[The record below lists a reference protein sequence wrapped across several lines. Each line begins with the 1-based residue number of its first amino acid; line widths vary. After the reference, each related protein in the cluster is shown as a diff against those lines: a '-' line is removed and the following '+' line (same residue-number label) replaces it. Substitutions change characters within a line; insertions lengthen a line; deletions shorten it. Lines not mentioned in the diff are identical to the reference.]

1 MAKEKTSGIYFKVTD
16 EEREL
21 IEQRMALMGV
31 RNMSAYIRK
40 MCIDGYIVQL
50 QIKELDE
57 CAKLLRHTSNNVN
70 QIACRV
76 NSGGGVYPDEVDEI
90 TAKLTEALGRVTDY
104 VENPEKTNGGD
115 LVMAYQCN
123 PSIADQEFLFAKRQ
137 YAVITGRERKDNDV
151 IAYHLRQSFK
161 PGEITPEVANKIGYD
176 LAMSLTKGKH
186 AFIVCTHVDKH
197 HIHSHIV
204 FNSTAIDC
212 TRKFRN
218 FWRSSFAIR
227 KISDMLCLENGL
239 SVIAEPKPSRG
250 SYATWLG
257 EDNPPTVRGQL
268 EGLIDTAL
276 GQGCKDFDSFL
287 AAMKAAGAEVKR
299 GKHLAF
305 KIPNGKRFV
314 RCDSLGVDYSETAI
328 MERISG
334 KRIVAPKARTAVKSK
349 PNLLIDIQTK
359 MQQANS
365 PGFERW
371 AKIFNLKE
379 MAKTVIYLQEKGLT
393 DFGELEK
400 ACDAVAQKFD
410 VLSDQSKAASAR
422 MKDISELQ
430 KHIGAYG
437 KTREIYAQYRKLTGS
452 KREKFY
458 EQHSSEI
465 TACQAAK
472 RYFDSLGLKELP
484 SMQSLKQE
492 YAMLQAENK
501 KRYPEYKQAREK
513 MIELLTAKNNVDRI
527 LGVTEKEKNRSRQQ
541 EAR

>member
-1 MAKEKTSGIYFKVTD
+1 MPLHSGKGRTVAK
-16 EEREL
+16 
-21 IEQRMALMGV
+21 
-31 RNMSAYIRK
+31 
-40 MCIDGYIVQL
+40 
-50 QIKELDE
+50 
-57 CAKLLRHTSNNVN
+57 
-70 QIACRV
+70 
-76 NSGGGVYPDEVDEI
+76 
-90 TAKLTEALGRVTDY
+90 ALGRVTDY

-115 LVMAYQCN
+115 LVTAYQCN
-123 PSIADQEFLFAKRQ
+123 PSITDQEFLFAKRQ
-137 YAVITGRERKDNDV
+137 YAVITGREWKENDV

-161 PGEITPEVANKIGYD
+161 PGEITPELANKIGYD

-204 FNSTAIDC
+204 FNSTALDC

-250 SYATWLG
+250 SYGTWLG
-257 EDNPPTVRGQL
+257 ADKPPTVRGQL

-276 GQGCKDFDSFL
+276 GHGCKDFDSFL
-287 AAMKAAGAEVKR
+287 ASMKAAGVEVKW

-314 RCDSLGVDYSETAI
+314 RCDSLGDDYTEAAI

-334 KRIVAPKARTAVKSK
+334 KRIVAPKAKATASTK
-349 PNLLIDIQTK
+349 PNMLIDIQAR
-359 MQQANS
+359 MQKINS

-379 MAKTVIYLQEKGLT
+379 MAKTVMYLQENNLT
-393 DFGELEK
+393 DLGELEK
-400 ACDAVAQKFD
+400 ACDAATQKFND
-410 VLSDQSKAASAR
+410 LSDQMKAAEQR

-430 KHIGAYG
+430 RHIGTYS
-437 KTREIYAQYRKLTGS
+437 KTREVYAQYRKLTGR
-452 KREKFY
+452 KQAKFY
-458 EQHSSEI
+458 EQHTSEI
-465 TACQAAK
+465 EGCQAAK
-472 RYFDSLGLKELP
+472 RYFNSLGLKKLP

-492 YAMLQAENK
+492 YATLQAGK
-501 KRYPEYKQAREK
+501 KKQYPEFKRARET
-513 MIELLTAKNNVDRI
+513 MIELLTAKNNVERI
-527 LGVTEKEKNRSRQQ
+527 LGVTEKEKNRDRQQ

>member
-1 MAKEKTSGIYFKVTD
+1 MATTRLMPLHSGKGRTV
-16 EEREL
+16 
-21 IEQRMALMGV
+21 A
-31 RNMSAYIRK
+31 
-40 MCIDGYIVQL
+40 
-50 QIKELDE
+50 
-57 CAKLLRHTSNNVN
+57 
-70 QIACRV
+70 
-76 NSGGGVYPDEVDEI
+76 
-90 TAKLTEALGRVTDY
+90 EALGRVTDY

-115 LVMAYQCN
+115 LVTAYQCN
-123 PSIADQEFLFAKRQ
+123 LSIADQEFLFSKRQ
-137 YAVITGRERKDNDV
+137 YAAITGRERKDNDV

-161 PGEITPEVANKIGYD
+161 PGEITSELANKIGYD

-204 FNSTAIDC
+204 FNSTALDC

-239 SVIAEPKPSRG
+239 SVITEPKPSRG
-250 SYATWLG
+250 SYGTWLG
-257 EDNPPTVRGQL
+257 GDKPPTVRGQL
-268 EGLIDTAL
+268 EQMIDTAL
-276 GQGCKDFDSFL
+276 GHGCKDFDSFL
-287 AAMKAAGAEVKR
+287 AAMKAAGAEAKR

-305 KIPNGKRFV
+305 KIPSGKRFI
-314 RCDSLGVDYSETAI
+314 RCDSLGGDYTEAAI

-334 KRIVAPKARTAVKSK
+334 KRIVAPKAKATASSK
-349 PNLLIDIQTK
+349 PNMLIDIQAK

-379 MAKTVIYLQEKGLT
+379 MAKTVMYLQENGLT
-393 DFGELEK
+393 DLGELEK
-400 ACDAVAQKFD
+400 VCDVAVQKFNS
-410 VLSDQSKAASAR
+410 LADQTKTASAR

-430 KHIGAYG
+430 RHVGTYS
-437 KTREIYAQYRKLTGS
+437 KTREIYAQYRKLTGR
-452 KREKFY
+452 KRDKFY
-458 EQHSSEI
+458 EQHTSEI

-472 RYFDSLGLKELP
+472 RYFDSLGLKKLP

-513 MIELLTAKNNVDRI
+513 MIELLTAKNNVERI
-527 LGVTEKEKNRSRQQ
+527 LGVTEKEKNRDRQQ
-541 EAR
+541 EVR

>member
-1 MAKEKTSGIYFKVTD
+1 MATTRLMPLHSG
-16 EEREL
+16 
-21 IEQRMALMGV
+21 MGRTV
-31 RNMSAYIRK
+31 A
-40 MCIDGYIVQL
+40 
-50 QIKELDE
+50 
-57 CAKLLRHTSNNVN
+57 
-70 QIACRV
+70 
-76 NSGGGVYPDEVDEI
+76 
-90 TAKLTEALGRVTDY
+90 EALGRVTAY

-115 LVMAYQCN
+115 LVTAYQCN
-123 PSIADQEFLFAKRQ
+123 PSIADQEFLFSKRQ
-137 YAVITGRERKDNDV
+137 YAAITGRERKDNDV
-151 IAYHLRQSFK
+151 IAYHMRQSFK
-161 PGEITPEVANKIGYD
+161 PGEITPELANKIGYD

-239 SVIAEPKPSRG
+239 SVISEPKPSRG
-250 SYATWLG
+250 SYGTWLG
-257 EDNPPTVRGQL
+257 EDKAPTIRGQL
-268 EGLIDTAL
+268 EVLIDTAL

-287 AAMKAAGAEVKR
+287 AAMKAAGVEVKQ

-305 KIPNGKRFV
+305 KISNGKRFL

-334 KRIVAPKARTAVKSK
+334 KRIVTPRAKAAVKSK
-349 PNLLIDIQTK
+349 PNMLIDIQSK

-379 MAKTVIYLQEKGLT
+379 MAKTVMYLQENNLT
-393 DFGELEK
+393 DLGELEK
-400 ACDAVAQKFD
+400 ACDAAVQNFNDLAD
-410 VLSDQSKAASAR
+410 RTKAASAR

-437 KTREIYAQYRKLTGS
+437 KTWEIYAQYRKLTGR

-472 RYFDSLGLKELP
+472 QYFDSLGLKKLP
-484 SMQSLKQE
+484 PMQSLKQE
-492 YAMLQAENK
+492 YAMLKVENK

-513 MIELLTAKNNVDRI
+513 MLELLTAKNNVERI
-527 LGVTEKEKNRSRQQ
+527 LGVTETEKNRDRQQ
-541 EAR
+541 GAR

>member
-1 MAKEKTSGIYFKVTD
+1 MKIATTRLMPLHSGKGRTV
-16 EEREL
+16 
-21 IEQRMALMGV
+21 A
-31 RNMSAYIRK
+31 
-40 MCIDGYIVQL
+40 
-50 QIKELDE
+50 
-57 CAKLLRHTSNNVN
+57 
-70 QIACRV
+70 
-76 NSGGGVYPDEVDEI
+76 
-90 TAKLTEALGRVTDY
+90 EALGRVTDY

-115 LVMAYQCN
+115 LVTAYQCN
-123 PSIADQEFLFAKRQ
+123 PSIADQEFLFSKRQ

-161 PGEITPEVANKIGYD
+161 PGEITPGLANKIGYD

-186 AFIVCTHVDKH
+186 AFIVCTHIDKH

-218 FWRSSFAIR
+218 FWRSSFAVR
-227 KISDMLCLENGL
+227 RISDMLCLENGL

-250 SYATWLG
+250 SYGIWLG
-257 EDNPPTVRGQL
+257 EGKPPT
-268 EGLIDTAL
+268 L
-276 GQGCKDFDSFL
+276 GQDCKDFDSFL
-287 AAMKAAGAEVKR
+287 AAMKAAGVEVKQ

-314 RCDSLGVDYSETAI
+314 RCDSLGADYSETAI

-334 KRIVAPKARTAVKSK
+334 KRIVVPRVKAAVKSK
-349 PNLLIDIQTK
+349 PNLLIDIQAK

-379 MAKTVIYLQEKGLT
+379 MAKTVIYLQENNLT
-393 DFGELEK
+393 DLGELEK
-400 ACDAVAQKFD
+400 ACDEAVQKFND
-410 VLSDQSKAASAR
+410 LSDRTKAASAR

-437 KTREIYAQYRKLTGS
+437 KTREIYAQYRKLTGR

-472 RYFDSLGLKELP
+472 RYFDSLGLKKLP
-484 SMQSLKQE
+484 FMQSLKQE
-492 YAMLQAENK
+492 YAMLKAENR
-501 KRYPEYKQAREK
+501 KRYPEYKQAKAK
-513 MIELLTAKNNVDRI
+513 MIELLTAKNNVERI
-527 LGVTEKEKNRSRQQ
+527 LGVTEKEKNRDRQQ
-541 EAR
+541 GAR

>member
-1 MAKEKTSGIYFKVTD
+1 MAATRLMPLHSGKGRTV
-16 EEREL
+16 
-21 IEQRMALMGV
+21 A
-31 RNMSAYIRK
+31 
-40 MCIDGYIVQL
+40 
-50 QIKELDE
+50 
-57 CAKLLRHTSNNVN
+57 
-70 QIACRV
+70 
-76 NSGGGVYPDEVDEI
+76 
-90 TAKLTEALGRVTDY
+90 EALGRVTDY

-115 LVMAYQCN
+115 LVTAYQCN
-123 PSIADQEFLFAKRQ
+123 PSIVDQEFLFSKRQ
-137 YAVITGRERKDNDV
+137 YAATTGRERKDNDV

-161 PGEITPEVANKIGYD
+161 PGEITPELANKIGYD

-250 SYATWLG
+250 SYGTWLG
-257 EDNPPTVRGQL
+257 EDKPPTVRGQL
-268 EGLIDTAL
+268 EQIIDTAL

-287 AAMKAAGAEVKR
+287 SAMKAAGVEVKR

-314 RCDSLGVDYSETAI
+314 RCDSLGADYSEAAI

-334 KRIVAPKARTAVKSK
+334 KRIVTPRAKAAVKSK
-349 PNLLIDIQTK
+349 PNLLIDIQAK

-371 AKIFNLKE
+371 AKTFNLKE
-379 MAKTVIYLQEKGLT
+379 MAKTVIYLQENNLT
-393 DFGELEK
+393 DLGELEK
-400 ACDAVAQKFD
+400 ACDAAVQKFND
-410 VLSDQSKAASAR
+410 LSDQSKVASAR

-437 KTREIYAQYRKLTGS
+437 KTREIYAQYRELTGR

-458 EQHSSEI
+458 EQHSNEI

-472 RYFDSLGLKELP
+472 RYFDSLGLKKLP
-484 SMQSLKQE
+484 SIQSLKHE
-492 YAMLQAENK
+492 YAKLEAENK

-513 MIELLTAKNNVDRI
+513 MIELLIAKNNVERI
-527 LGVTEKEKNRSRQQ
+527 LGVTEREKNRDRQQ

>member
-1 MAKEKTSGIYFKVTD
+1 M
-16 EEREL
+16 
-21 IEQRMALMGV
+21 
-31 RNMSAYIRK
+31 
-40 MCIDGYIVQL
+40 
-50 QIKELDE
+50 
-57 CAKLLRHTSNNVN
+57 
-70 QIACRV
+70 
-76 NSGGGVYPDEVDEI
+76 
-90 TAKLTEALGRVTDY
+90 
-104 VENPEKTNGGD
+104 
-115 LVMAYQCN
+115 
-123 PSIADQEFLFAKRQ
+123 
-137 YAVITGRERKDNDV
+137 

-161 PGEITPEVANKIGYD
+161 PGEITPELANKIGYE

-204 FNSTAIDC
+204 FNSTTIDC

-250 SYATWLG
+250 SYGTWLG
-257 EDNPPTVRGQL
+257 EDKPPTVRDQL
-268 EGLIDTAL
+268 KGLIDTAL
-276 GQGCKDFDSFL
+276 GQGCKDFDGFL
-287 AAMKAAGAEVKR
+287 AAMKVAGVEIKR

-314 RCDSLGVDYSETAI
+314 RCNSLGADYSETAI

-334 KRIVAPKARTAVKSK
+334 KRIVAPRTKAEVNSK
-349 PNLLIDIQTK
+349 PNLLIDIQAK
-359 MQQANS
+359 MAE
-365 PGFERW
+365 GKGKGYERW
-371 AKIFNLKE
+371 AKTFNLKE
-379 MAKTVIYLQEKGLT
+379 MAKTLIYLQENELT
-393 DFGELEK
+393 DLGELEK
-400 ACDAVAQKFD
+400 ACDAAVQKFND
-410 VLSDQSKAASAR
+410 LSDQSKAASAR

-430 KHIGAYG
+430 KHIGDYG
-437 KTREIYAQYRKLTGS
+437 KTREIFAQYRKLTGR

-472 RYFDSLGLKELP
+472 RYFDSLGLKKLP

-492 YAMLQAENK
+492 YAMLKAENK

-513 MIELLTAKNNVDRI
+513 MIELLTAKNNVERI
-527 LGVTEKEKNRSRQQ
+527 LGATEKEKNRDRQQ
-541 EAR
+541 GAR

>member
-1 MAKEKTSGIYFKVTD
+1 MATTRLMPLHSGKGRTV
-16 EEREL
+16 
-21 IEQRMALMGV
+21 A
-31 RNMSAYIRK
+31 
-40 MCIDGYIVQL
+40 
-50 QIKELDE
+50 
-57 CAKLLRHTSNNVN
+57 
-70 QIACRV
+70 
-76 NSGGGVYPDEVDEI
+76 
-90 TAKLTEALGRVTDY
+90 EALGRVTDY

-115 LVMAYQCN
+115 LVTAYQCN
-123 PSIADQEFLFAKRQ
+123 PSIADQEFLFSKRQ
-137 YAVITGRERKDNDV
+137 YAAITGRERKDNDV

-161 PGEITPEVANKIGYD
+161 PGEITPELANKIGYD

-204 FNSTAIDC
+204 FNSTVINC

-250 SYATWLG
+250 SYGAWLG
-257 EDNPPTVRGQL
+257 EGKPPTVRGQL
-268 EGLIDTAL
+268 EQIIDTAL

-314 RCDSLGVDYSETAI
+314 RSDSLGDDYTEAAI

-334 KRIVAPKARTAVKSK
+334 KRIVAPKAKAAVKSK

-359 MQQANS
+359 MQQVNS
-365 PGFERW
+365 PGFKRW

-379 MAKTVIYLQEKGLT
+379 MARTVIYLQENGLT
-393 DFGELEK
+393 DLGELER
-400 ACDAVAQKFD
+400 ACDAAVQKFND
-410 VLSDQSKAASAR
+410 LGDQMKVAERR

-430 KHIGAYG
+430 RQIGTYG
-437 KTREIYAQYRKLTGS
+437 KTQEIYAQYRKLTDR
-452 KREKFY
+452 KKEKFY

-472 RYFDSLGLKELP
+472 RYFNSLGLKKLP

-492 YAMLQAENK
+492 YAVLQAEKK
-501 KRYPEYKQAREK
+501 KRYPEYRQAKEK
-513 MIELLTAKNNVDRI
+513 MIELLTAKNNVERI
-527 LGVTEKEKNRSRQQ
+527 LGLMEKEKNRDRQQ
-541 EAR
+541 GAR